1 MTKPAAGFIG
11 TGVMGKSMAGHLLEA
26 GYSLHVYNRTKSK
39 TDELVA
45 KGAVWCGSPDE
56 VARQSDIVF
65 TIVGYPQDV
74 EEMYFGERGLI
85 ANSKPGTILV
95 DMTTSNPLLAK
106 EISEKA
112 MKAGIEAL
120 DAPVSGGDIG
130 AKEAR
135 LAIMCGGNETA
146 FEKVK
151 PLFDCMGKTIE
162 LLGPPGAGQHTKMAN
177 QIAIAST
184 MLGVAESLAY
194 AKKAGL
200 SQEQVMNVIETGAA
214 GSFSLS
220 RLGRKM
226 IEGDE
231 APGFYVKHFI
241 KDMGIAIDSADQ
253 MGLEL
258 PGLKQAKQLYDQL
271 QEEGAGDLGT
281 QAIYRLY
288 QL

>member
-1 MTKPAAGFIG
+1 MTKPIAGFIG
-11 TGVMGKSMAGHLLEA
+11 TGVMGKSMAGHLLKE
-26 GYSLHVYNRTKSK
+26 GYTLYVYNRTKSK
-39 TDELVA
+39 TDELVTQ
-45 KGAVWCGSPDE
+45 GAVWCDSPDE

-65 TIVGYPQDV
+65 TIVGYPKDV
-74 EEMYFGERGLI
+74 EEMYFGEQGLI

-95 DMTTSNPLLAK
+95 DMTTSSPVLAQQ
-106 EISEKA
+106 IGEKA
-112 MKAGIEAL
+112 SEAGLEAV

-130 AKEAR
+130 AKEAK
-135 LAIMCGGNETA
+135 LAIMCGGNRTA
-146 FEKVK
+146 FEQVE
-151 PLFDCMGKTIE
+151 PLFACMGKTIE
-162 LLGPPGAGQHTKMAN
+162 RLGPAGAGQHTKMAN

-194 AKKAGL
+194 AKQAGL
-200 SQEQVMNVIETGAA
+200 SQEQVMSVIETGAA

-231 APGFYVKHFI
+231 AAGFYVKHFI

-271 QEEGAGDLGT
+271 QKEGAGELGT

-288 QL
+288 QP